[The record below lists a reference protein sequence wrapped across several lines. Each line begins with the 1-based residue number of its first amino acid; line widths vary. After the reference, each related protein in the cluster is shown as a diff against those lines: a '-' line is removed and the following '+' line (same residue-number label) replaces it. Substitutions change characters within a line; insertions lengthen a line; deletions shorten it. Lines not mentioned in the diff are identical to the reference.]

1 MKNSNTITN
10 RETQIMLLLKAGFSN
25 YKISEKSG
33 ISVNTVK
40 YHLKSIY
47 KKLQAKN
54 RVEAI
59 NKFDELT

>member
-1 MKNSNTITN
+1 MKNSQIITD
-10 RETQIMLLLKAGFSN
+10 RETQIMQMLKAGFSN
-25 YKISEKSG
+25 YKISQESG

-40 YHLKSIY
+40 YHLKRIY
-47 KKLQAKN
+47 KKLQAEN